1 MRKTLVISALAVA
14 FAGQLVVA
22 APAAPVSQ
30 SRVDAVIRT
39 LEAQGQQVTP
49 QTRDMVREQLATADL
64 LSQAAVKKGLD
75 KTPEFRAELEN
86 MQAMS
91 LANRLIRDYQKSN
104 PVTETELKAAYAKL
118 KAEMPEKKSYHA
130 RHILVKTEAEANAVI
145 DALRKGK
152 PFDALAKEKSLD
164 PGSKAN
170 GGDLGWA
177 DAENFVP
184 PFAEALT
191 RLSKGQVTS
200 KPVKTEF
207 GWHVIKLDDVK
218 TESAPPLDAIRQQL
232 EQRVMSAKV
241 DKFIE
246 GIKAQAK

>member
-145 DALRKGK
+145 DALKKGK

>member
-1 MRKTLVISALAVA
+1 MRKTLVTTALLAA

-22 APAAPVSQ
+22 APAPVSQ
-30 SRVDAVIRT
+30 ARVDAVIRT
-39 LEAQGQQVTP
+39 LEAQGQPVTP
-49 QTRDMVREQLATADL
+49 QTREMVREQLATADL

-75 KTPEFRAELEN
+75 KTPDYRAELEN
-86 MQAMS
+86 MQSMS
-91 LANRLIRDYQKSN
+91 LANRLIRDFQRSN
-104 PVTETELKAAYAKL
+104 PVGEAELRDAYAKL

-130 RHILVKTEAEANAVI
+130 RHILVKTEAEAIAVL
-145 DALRKGK
+145 DALKKGK
-152 PFDALAKEKSLD
+152 PFAALAKEKSLD
-164 PGSKAN
+164 PGSKVN

-191 RLSKGQVTS
+191 RLSKGQVTA

-218 TESAPPLDAIRQQL
+218 TESAPPLDAIRAQL
-232 EQRVMSAKV
+232 EQRVMGAKV
-241 DKFIE
+241 DKFID